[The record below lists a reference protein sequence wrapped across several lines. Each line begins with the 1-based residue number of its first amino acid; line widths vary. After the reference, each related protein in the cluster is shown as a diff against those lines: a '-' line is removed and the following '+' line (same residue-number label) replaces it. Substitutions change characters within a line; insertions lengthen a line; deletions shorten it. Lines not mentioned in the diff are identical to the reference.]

1 MNISAVSSNSFDSS
15 AASEMRKKMFQK
27 SDSNSDGTLSKSELD
42 TSVKSNAK
50 EKGDPNADNIDTA
63 KMFKSI
69 DTNGDEK
76 ITESEMDSA
85 MSRGAQAGTS
95 DAKSSASTDSSTNG
109 ASTISSSSSSST
121 SGSYDAGDTNQ
132 DGTVSS
138 EEETAYRTSHPAIDD
153 MDKNMDGSVTAEEAT
168 QYIARH
174 PEVAAKLAA
183 REKPA
188 IAMRPPNSDGTG
200 RVINTSV

>member
-42 TSVKSNAK
+42 TSVKNNAK
-50 EKGDPNADNIDTA
+50 KKGDPNADNIDTA

-85 MSRGAQAGTS
+85 MSRGPQAGTS
-95 DAKSSASTDSSTNG
+95 GAKSSASTDSSTE
-109 ASTISSSSSSST
+109 ASSTTSSSSSSST
-121 SGSYDAGDTNQ
+121 SGSYSAADTNQ

-138 EEETAYRTSHPAIDD
+138 EEETTYRADHPAIDD
-153 MDKNMDGSVTAEEAT
+153 MDSDMNGSVTAEEESKYLA
-168 QYIARH
+168 QH

-188 IAMRPPNSDGTG
+188 MAMRPPNSDGTG

>member
-1 MNISAVSSNSFDSS
+1 MNISAVSSNSFDPS
-15 AASEMRKKMFQK
+15 AATEMRKKMFQK

-50 EKGDPNADNIDTA
+50 GKGTQNADNIDTA

-85 MSRGAQAGTS
+85 MSREPQAGTS
-95 DAKSSASTDSSTNG
+95 GAKSSASTDSPPSGSST
-109 ASTISSSSSSST
+109 TSSSSSSST
-121 SGSYDAGDTNQ
+121 SNSYSAADTNQ

-138 EEETAYRTSHPAIDD
+138 EEETTYRAGHPAIED
-153 MDKNMDGSVTAEEAT
+153 MDNDMNGSVTAQEESKYLA
-168 QYIARH
+168 QH

-183 REKPA
+183 REAPA
-188 IAMRPPNSDGTG
+188 MAMRPPNSDGTG